1 MLSTIS
7 LIWVTYK
14 CWIIIERIDTN
25 KIDDFRDGII
35 CHYWFFLR
43 INFRFQPSACDGCH
57 NMTPKSINFD
67 KARIRIE

>member
-7 LIWVTYK
+7 LIWVTFK
-14 CWIIIERIDTN
+14 CWIIIERIGAN
-25 KIDDFRDGII
+25 KIDDFSDWII
-35 CHYWFFLR
+35 GHYWFFLR
-43 INFRFQPSACDGCH
+43 INFRFQPNAYDGCH